1 MLDYKQIRNIL
12 NSFPL
17 EEYEISNNRLNY
29 KYKGKVVVCELYYPT
44 GNCYV
49 WGRDIAEYSNKYPVK
64 DNGWIPN
71 IIEYSE
77 EELRDLLTEVINYR
91 DKLSQ

>member
-1 MLDYKQIRNIL
+1 MLDFNQVRSIL
-12 NSFPL
+12 HSFPL

-29 KYKGKVVVCELYYPT
+29 KYKGRVIVCELYNPS

-64 DNGWIPN
+64 DNGWIPGIN
-71 IIEYSE
+71 KYNE
-77 EELRDLLTEVINYR
+77 EELRELLTEVISYR
-91 DKLSQ
+91 DKLTK